1 MDSGNSGSIQS
12 SSGADEECDSR
23 AAVNS
28 HAAFIPTH
36 HQPHPP
42 PPPFNHHMFDQNQIN
57 NPLFFTA
64 SPQRQLL
71 NLDSAVWSKTLPSFS
86 DHHFFPSSSQPTA
99 HTVPFSPA
107 TTMTTTAEP
116 ITSTTAPPTGAR
128 NPKKR
133 SRASRRAPTTV
144 LTTDTSNFRA
154 MVQEFTGIPAPPFT
168 SSSSPPFP
176 RLTTSFD
183 LFGRTSS
190 MMRSNTN
197 NFDNLPQLP
206 PYLLLPFPQKLQSSS
221 ASSSSSISS
230 LLDSSNLLTTMQNT
244 ISFPSNSLNQSSFLH
259 TKTTQNVG
267 SSNGYGVIGQ
277 AQVNELHTSLPDL
290 VSSKGTAPGPTTT
303 TTRSDGDQMASGNWD
318 GGGGGVNYTNGKES
332 SRVITDHH
340 HSSGM
345 KADQGFIEPWIC
357 SSD

>member
-1 MDSGNSGSIQS
+1 MDSGNSGSLQS
-12 SSGADEECDSR
+12 SSGADEEYDSR
-23 AAVNS
+23 AAVDS
-28 HAAFIPTH
+28 HAANFITTH
-36 HQPHPP
+36 HQPHPPPPP

-57 NPLFFTA
+57 NPLFFSA
-64 SPQRQLL
+64 SPQHQLL
-71 NLDSAVWSKTLPSFS
+71 NLDSIAWSKTLPSFS
-86 DHHFFPSSSQPTA
+86 DHHLFPSLPTA

-107 TTMTTTAEP
+107 TTITTTAEP
-116 ITSTTAPPTGAR
+116 TTAPPTGAR

-168 SSSSPPFP
+168 SSSSPAS

-183 LFGRTSS
+183 LFGRPSS
-190 MMRSNTN
+190 MTMMRSN

-206 PYLLLPFPQKLQSSS
+206 PYHHHHHLLLRPFPQKPQSSS
-221 ASSSSSISS
+221 PSISS
-230 LLDSSNLLTTMQNT
+230 LLNSSNLLTTMQNT
-244 ISFPSNSLNQSSFLH
+244 ISSFPSNSLNQSSFLNP
-259 TKTTQNVG
+259 KTTQNVV
-267 SSNGYGVIGQ
+267 SSNGYGVIGGQ
-277 AQVNELHTSLPDL
+277 AQIHELHTSLPDL
-290 VSSKGTAPGPTTT
+290 VSSKGTAPTPTTT
-303 TTRSDGDQMASGNWD
+303 TPSDDQMASGNWD
-318 GGGGGVNYTNGKES
+318 GGGVNYTIGKES
-332 SRVITDHH
+332 SRVIADHH